1 MRYFKDIK
9 CYRTEM
15 ISENVANWYGPKN
28 YQAVPN
34 INCIYL
40 SNLKI
45 FKYLKRNYD
54 FCPKTLI
61 FLVC

>member
-40 SNLKI
+40 YNLKI
-45 FKYLKRNYD
+45 LNY
-54 FCPKTLI
+54 F
-61 FLVC
+61 FF

>member
-40 SNLKI
+40 YNLKI
-45 FKYLKRNYD
+45 LNYFLK
-54 FCPKTLI
+54 KI
-61 FLVC
+61 GFLF